1 MAGLQLAAQQVVG
14 GRYTITEPIVV
25 GPTVATYRATCSP
38 NRQVVLKLYG
48 PGLSAPVTAALRAA
62 ATATMD
68 LPRSS
73 ALEVLEVGVDAPLG
87 ATFVVTELSAWPSL
101 THLVELCPLS
111 GADASALAT
120 SLARALGPA
129 HERGLFHLSLKP
141 NNVFVGPAP
150 AYDVRLAD
158 FSATLARAALGR
170 VDEPAAVPWL
180 APEQG
185 LGRSP
190 DPSSDVYSAALV
202 LFFALTGHGPW
213 ERTERASRTAP
224 VASARA
230 AQLGVRLHPAWDAP
244 FARALEIEPARRYRS
259 IAQLAEAFEHA
270 AKGEQTLDPL
280 VADVRAAG
288 PAAQPLALHAPVSI
302 EAAPPRRRRGVPWI
316 IAGGAGLALASAGL
330 LVASRPGRSHPM
342 PAPPVAAS
350 ASPAAV
356 TPAAPSSV
364 ASVAPP
370 SAAVPEP
377 PAAVTAAPATS
388 ARPAAHGVDSS
399 HALLVV
405 TCHPACDSVWV
416 DGHPVA
422 HAAEGALFPPG
433 VHMVGANLAHHTSS
447 VKPVLLGRGE
457 VHPFDVDFS
466 R

>member
-38 NRQVVLKLYG
+38 NRQVVVKLYG
-48 PGLSAPVTAALRAA
+48 PGLSAPETAALRAA

-73 ALEVLEVGVDAPLG
+73 ALEVLEVGVDVELG
-87 ATFVVTELSAWPSL
+87 ATFVATELSAWPSL

-111 GADASALAT
+111 GADAAALAT

-129 HERGLFHLSLKP
+129 HERGLLHMSLKP

-158 FSATLARAALGR
+158 FSATLARAPGR
-170 VDEPAAVPWL
+170 IADEPAVASWL

-185 LGRSP
+185 PGGSP

-202 LFFALTGHGPW
+202 VFFALTGHGPW
-213 ERTERASRTAP
+213 EGTDRASRTAP
-224 VASARA
+224 RASSRA

-244 FARALEIEPARRYRS
+244 FARALEIEPARRYGS

-280 VADVRAAG
+280 VADVRGVG
-288 PAAQPLALHAPVSI
+288 PAAQPPAVHAPVSI
-302 EAAPPRRRRGVPWI
+302 EEASPRRRGVRWI
-316 IAGGAGLALASAGL
+316 IAGGGGLVLAGAAL
-330 LVASRPGRSHPM
+330 LVANRPGLTHRL
-342 PAPPVAAS
+342 PAPSVAGS
-350 ASPAAV
+350 GSPAV
-356 TPAAPSSV
+356 MTPAASTSV

-370 SAAVPEP
+370 PAVSEPTAAVATV
-377 PAAVTAAPATS
+377 PAASRRPAAPA
-388 ARPAAHGVDSS
+388 ADPS

-405 TCHPACDSVWV
+405 TCRPECDSVWV
-416 DGHPVA
+416 DGHPIA
-422 HAAEGALFPPG
+422 HAAAGTPLAPG
-433 VHMVGANLAHHTSS
+433 VHMVGANLAHHAST
-447 VKPVLLGRGE
+447 VKPVLLRRGE
-457 VHPFDVDFS
+457 VHPFDVDFG